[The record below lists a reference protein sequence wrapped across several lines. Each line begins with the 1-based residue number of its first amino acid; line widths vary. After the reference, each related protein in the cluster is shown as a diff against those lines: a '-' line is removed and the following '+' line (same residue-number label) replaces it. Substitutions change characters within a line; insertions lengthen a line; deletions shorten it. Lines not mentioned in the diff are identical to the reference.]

1 MLELFKENPWL
12 IVIVLGCL
20 IPISAIVLGTLTT
33 YLQKSRQA
41 ELDAS
46 LKHDML
52 QRGMSADDIV
62 RVLEANSGR
71 RGKGCRS
78 REDSLHAAEQPKQ

>member
-1 MLELFKENPWL
+1 MLELFSANPWL

-20 IPISAIVLGTLTT
+20 IPISAIVLGTVTT

-62 RVLEANSGR
+62 RVLEAGSGR
-71 RGKGCRS
+71 RGKRCQSGHT
-78 REDSLHAAEQPKQ
+78 SLQEAEQPKQ